1 MGAETENR
9 RVESAASGPTDSG
22 SILRRRSA
30 AHSALATRDS
40 VGVSEEARRR
50 NASKLRRGGAEESVE
65 KDVPE
70 LWAVGAE
77 GTEAGGGREE
87 EAKAT
92 RDDTDAAAKVRDEH
106 CAERNRAEP
115 DRIRLGS
122 NLDESMCTKQCCTP
136 LPRAFFCSV
145 VPRSSARS
153 GRTARQPQKKV
164 EKIARNC
171 ITVQ

>member
-9 RVESAASGPTDSG
+9 RVESAARGPTDSG

-30 AHSALATRDS
+30 AHSALATRDK

-70 LWAVGAE
+70 LGAVGAE

-122 NLDESMCTKQCCTP
+122 NLDESMCTKQCCTL

-153 GRTARQPQKKV
+153 GRTARQPQKKS
-164 EKIARNC
+164 
-171 ITVQ
+171 